1 MKMMIAFNTSRTRIA
16 VFDMEQSPF
25 GNEKLFAVYSKA
37 ICNGK
42 RNIRYCNLVQLHSI
56 IKTYANNVVHEDQDK
71 VWKLQ
76 YELLKEI
83 NKWDTTLQL

>member
-1 MKMMIAFNTSRTRIA
+1 MKKIITFNTPRTRIA

-25 GNEKLFAVYSKA
+25 GKEKLFAVYSKA
-37 ICNGK
+37 LCDGK

-56 IKTYANNVVHEDQDK
+56 IQTYTHSVVYEDQVK
-71 VWKLQ
+71 VWKFQ

-83 NKWDTTLQL
+83 NK